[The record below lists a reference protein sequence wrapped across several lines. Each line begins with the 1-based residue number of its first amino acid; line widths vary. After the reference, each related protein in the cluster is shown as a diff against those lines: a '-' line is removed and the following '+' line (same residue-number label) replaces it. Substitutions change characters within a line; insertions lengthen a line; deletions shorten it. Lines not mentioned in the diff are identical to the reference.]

1 MAGDGHPFNGKRQ
14 RDVADG
20 GEVASVGYGYSP
32 PKRSRDVD
40 GASVART
47 SVREPDGGGRVEAAS
62 RENGSAF
69 NGSTAPG
76 VTTKKHIITGFPRQ
90 EARSSHEKRPR
101 DDGFEAVSGDPGSGG
116 KKSRVNGY
124 GTEFDAGGGDLESA
138 SSTGSMTPRASV
150 LEDGEVEDGEIPMA
164 ALGAVSAV

>member
-1 MAGDGHPFNGKRQ
+1 M
-14 RDVADG
+14 G
-20 GEVASVGYGYSP
+20 GGGGVASVGYGHSP

-47 SVREPDGGGRVEAAS
+47 SVRELGGGDRVGAAG
-62 RENGSAF
+62 RGNGNGVGAAAF

-76 VTTKKHIITGFPRQ
+76 VMKKHTVHVTAGFPRQ
-90 EARSSHEKRPR
+90 EARTSHEKRPR
-101 DDGFEAVSGDPGSGG
+101 DDEFKGGSGDPGSGG
-116 KKSRVNGY
+116 KKSRANGY
-124 GTEFDAGGGDLESA
+124 GMGFDAGGGDLESA
-138 SSTGSMTPRASV
+138 SSTGSVSSPRASA

>member
-1 MAGDGHPFNGKRQ
+1 M
-14 RDVADG
+14 ADG
-20 GEVASVGYGYSP
+20 GGVASVGYGHSP

-47 SVREPDGGGRVEAAS
+47 SVREPDGGERVDAAS
-62 RENGSAF
+62 RGNGNGVGASF
-69 NGSTAPG
+69 NASMTPG
-76 VTTKKHIITGFPRQ
+76 VTTKNYVTTGFPRQ

-101 DDGFEAVSGDPGSGG
+101 DYGFEGASGDPGSGG
-116 KKSRVNGY
+116 KKSRVNGF

-138 SSTGSMTPRASV
+138 SSTGSVTPRASV
-150 LEDGEVEDGEIPMA
+150 LEDEEVEDGEISMA